1 MTFYAITLDGALNS
15 LGGSLYSGAL
25 LGALVELPAYA
36 EISPRYI
43 AEIRA
48 RYGRDV
54 AQIRPRYGTY
64 LYIWS
69 GTCYLLR

>member
-43 AEIRA
+43 AEIYYCNA
-48 RYGRDV
+48 DNGKMLYNNLKAPAVRYRRD
-54 AQIRPRYGTY
+54 I
-64 LYIWS
+64 
-69 GTCYLLR
+69 

>member
-36 EISPRYI
+36 LPRYRRDI
-43 AEIRA
+43 AEIWPRCG
-48 RYGRDV
+48 RYMAPV
-54 AQIRPRYGTY
+54 A
-64 LYIWS
+64 
-69 GTCYLLR
+69 LR